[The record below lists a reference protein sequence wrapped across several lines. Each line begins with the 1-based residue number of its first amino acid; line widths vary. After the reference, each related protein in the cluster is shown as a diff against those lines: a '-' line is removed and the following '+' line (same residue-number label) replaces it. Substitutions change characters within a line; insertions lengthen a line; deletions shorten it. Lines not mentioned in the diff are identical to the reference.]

1 MNSVLKYNI
10 QSVEFDKLIQYA
22 FSLKKPEFGEIGRKS
37 SVNGFQ
43 SNEIYN
49 SDDIVIPLF
58 NQISNIV
65 NTNCKQI
72 IGLVEV
78 ELGYYWININGRG
91 SYNEKHHHMG
101 SKPNSKK
108 QSILSGVFYLN
119 VPEGDSGNIIF
130 TNKDGS
136 DSSIHPVNGDLLL
149 FSPSMIHRVE
159 TNNTNEERI
168 SLAFNYIK
176 SSKQQTNSIF

>member
-1 MNSVLKYNI
+1 VNSILKYNV
-10 QSVEFDKLIQYA
+10 QSIKFDNLIEYA
-22 FSLKKPEFGEIGRKS
+22 YSLKKSEFGKIGRKS

-43 SNEIYN
+43 TNEIYN
-49 SDDIVIPLF
+49 SDESVIPLF
-58 NQISNIV
+58 SEISNII
-65 NTNCKQI
+65 NANCKQI
-72 IGLVEV
+72 IGSVEV
-78 ELGYYWININGRG
+78 ELGYYWVNINGRD

-101 SKPNSKK
+101 NKPNSKK

-119 VPEGDSGNIIF
+119 VPEGDAGNIIF

-136 DSSIHPVNGDLLL
+136 ESSIHPINGDLLL

-176 SSKQQTNSIF
+176 YSKQQPNSIF

>member
-1 MNSVLKYNI
+1 MDSILKYNI
-10 QSVEFDKLIQYA
+10 QSIKLSNLIEYA
-22 FSLKKPEFGEIGRKS
+22 YSLKKSEFGEVGRKS

-58 NQISNIV
+58 SEISKIINA
-65 NTNCKQI
+65 NCKQI
-72 IGLVEV
+72 IGSVEV

-91 SYNEKHHHMG
+91 SYNENHHHMG

-119 VPEGDSGNIIF
+119 VPGGDSGDIIF

-136 DSSIHPVNGDLLL
+136 ESSIHPINGDLLL

-176 SSKQQTNSIF
+176 YSKQQTNSIF

>member
-1 MNSVLKYNI
+1 
-10 QSVEFDKLIQYA
+10 
-22 FSLKKPEFGEIGRKS
+22 
-37 SVNGFQ
+37 
-43 SNEIYN
+43 
-49 SDDIVIPLF
+49 
-58 NQISNIV
+58 
-65 NTNCKQI
+65 
-72 IGLVEV
+72 
-78 ELGYYWININGRG
+78 
-91 SYNEKHHHMG
+91 MG

-119 VPEGDSGNIIF
+119 VPGGDAGNIIF

-136 DSSIHPVNGDLLL
+136 ESSIYPINGDLLL

-159 TNNTNEERI
+159 TNNTDEERI

>member
-1 MNSVLKYNI
+1 VNSILKYNV
-10 QSVEFDKLIQYA
+10 QSIKFDNLIEYA
-22 FSLKKPEFGEIGRKS
+22 YSLKKSEFGKIGRKS

-43 SNEIYN
+43 TNEIYN
-49 SDDIVIPLF
+49 SDESVIPLF
-58 NQISNIV
+58 SEISNII
-65 NTNCKQI
+65 NANCKQI
-72 IGLVEV
+72 IGSVEV
-78 ELGYYWININGRG
+78 ELGYYWININGKG

-101 SKPNSKK
+101 DKPNSKK

-119 VPEGDSGNIIF
+119 VPEGDVGNIIF

-136 DSSIHPVNGDLLL
+136 ESSIHPINGDLLL

-159 TNNTNEERI
+159 TNNTDEERI

>member
-1 MNSVLKYNI
+1 MNSILKYNI
-10 QSVEFDKLIQYA
+10 QSINLSNLIEYA
-22 FSLKKPEFGEIGRKS
+22 YSLKKSEFGEVGRKS

-49 SDDIVIPLF
+49 SDDNVIPLF
-58 NQISNIV
+58 REISNII

-78 ELGYYWININGRG
+78 ELGYYWVNINGRG

-119 VPEGDSGNIIF
+119 VPGGDAGNIIF

-136 DSSIHPVNGDLLL
+136 ESSIYPINGDLLL

-159 TNNTNEERI
+159 TNNTDEERI

>member
-1 MNSVLKYNI
+1 
-10 QSVEFDKLIQYA
+10 
-22 FSLKKPEFGEIGRKS
+22 
-37 SVNGFQ
+37 
-43 SNEIYN
+43 
-49 SDDIVIPLF
+49 VIPLF
-58 NQISNIV
+58 SQISNII

-72 IGLVEV
+72 IGSVEV
-78 ELGYYWININGRG
+78 ELGYYWVNINGRD

-101 SKPNSKK
+101 NKPNSKK

-119 VPEGDSGNIIF
+119 VPEGDAGNIIF

-136 DSSIHPVNGDLLL
+136 ESSIHPINGDLLL

-159 TNNTNEERI
+159 TNNTDEERI

>member
-1 MNSVLKYNI
+1 M
-10 QSVEFDKLIQYA
+10 
-22 FSLKKPEFGEIGRKS
+22 G
-37 SVNGFQ
+37 
-43 SNEIYN
+43 
-49 SDDIVIPLF
+49 
-58 NQISNIV
+58 
-65 NTNCKQI
+65 NT
-72 IGLVEV
+72 
-78 ELGYYWININGRG
+78 
-91 SYNEKHHHMG
+91 
-101 SKPNSKK
+101 PNSKK
-108 QSILSGVFYLN
+108 QSILSGVFYLS

-136 DSSIHPVNGDLLL
+136 DNSIHPVNGDLLL